1 MIVNIQTVGHRIYVS
16 DVQESVYSVRYKRQ
30 ENQLIIFADD
40 TYPRWVTCTAVL
52 DFDTVAIADK
62 FGNIAVVCV
71 MQLEV
76 VVLLISYF

>member
-1 MIVNIQTVGHRIYVS
+1 MIVNIQTIGHRIYVS
-16 DVQESVYSVRYKRQ
+16 DVQESVYSVRYKRM

-62 FGNIAVVCV
+62 FGNI
-71 MQLEV
+71 V
-76 VVLLISYF
+76 VVSPTNS